1 VGDEPPCRVRAGWA
15 PRAREEAASSI
26 ALPSGR
32 RLLNGAREDRGGCD
46 PRDGVHGEDCRGC
59 GAREDT
65 RNTLARLV
73 RHRPRSPSLRSMC
86 LQSSRRVTSQDAC
99 EVGDKRPRDGVAAR
113 EVAVRDSSPRLSNS
127 ATHALPTVGRAW
139 DAFSSPRRCSAPSMA
154 GRRRVL
160 RPEAHSIERTAVL
173 LQPRAVV
180 AIDPTLE
187 AL

>member
-1 VGDEPPCRVRAGWA
+1 
-15 PRAREEAASSI
+15 
-26 ALPSGR
+26 
-32 RLLNGAREDRGGCD
+32 
-46 PRDGVHGEDCRGC
+46 
-59 GAREDT
+59 
-65 RNTLARLV
+65 
-73 RHRPRSPSLRSMC
+73 MC